1 MHWANVLGNRK
12 KDNILLGMGSWANP
26 EYPRN
31 QGENLFYV
39 LPLDGGKKPYF
50 WLEIIRNWLSLRMEG
65 VVSLAK
71 FVGNSS
77 QYSQMQPLT
86 QKKD

>member
-1 MHWANVLGNRK
+1 
-12 KDNILLGMGSWANP
+12 
-26 EYPRN
+26 
-31 QGENLFYV
+31 
-39 LPLDGGKKPYF
+39 
-50 WLEIIRNWLSLRMEG
+50 MEG

-86 QKKD
+86 QKKDEGK